1 MAGEGDSALGSSET
15 AGDAPALRG
24 GASSSEAAA
33 PAPRGADSS
42 GTAPARVLLIAIA
55 LLVAKRIA
63 YHLIYIVR
71 DPFALATFSDGQ
83 VYELAARDIL
93 AHPPFGSQPFYLQGL
108 YAYVLALPMTIAPQV
123 VMGLLLQLVLAAGAL
138 WLFHRTAKA
147 ELGALAGTLSTIV
160 LLAYPELAFYE
171 NKYLSVSFG
180 ITCNVFALWAVC
192 RALRDGR
199 PRMLLLAGFAGGIST
214 LGRPNMLLALPFTLV
229 ALLIGAR
236 ARRQAGSRV
245 WLAFAAG
252 TALALAPMALR
263 NLAVIGSPDVF
274 PSHAGAIPFY
284 IGNNPHANGRWNTAG
299 GLVTGQVGL
308 ERTELAQQLGVHS
321 DTPAALDRAIGE
333 VLMQRAFAF
342 IREQPGTW
350 LGLEAT
356 KLWYTIG
363 NHRFVRDYDLHGENE
378 LIGAVHQF
386 GLPFGVLLALG
397 VLGLFVL
404 LGRGL
409 RQRAVRAQSLG
420 VWLVLVGQLGAVLAA
435 NLLVFASAQ
444 NREPLCIPLAFVA
457 GPALLAIWARVRPA
471 FADKTW
477 EASALALALAAAL
490 LLQSFWPRPGGD
502 QPTSVHYYN
511 MAAVEEVIGR
521 LDDAVHHYAR
531 AIERNPREPVFRL
544 SLARTL
550 RELGR
555 TREAEVVL
563 DQLAAM
569 PDLPALLRRAGE
581 QERRLLHAPPA
592 VRPP

>member
-1 MAGEGDSALGSSET
+1 VAGEGDSALGS
-15 AGDAPALRG
+15 A
-24 GASSSEAAA
+24 EAAA
-33 PAPRGADSS
+33 VRA
-42 GTAPARVLLIAIA
+42 APARRDEASNVAPARALLIVIA

-83 VYELAARDIL
+83 IYELAARDIL

-123 VMGLLLQLVLAAGAL
+123 VMGLVLQLVLAAGAL

-147 ELGALAGTLSTIV
+147 ELGVVAGMLSTIV

-180 ITCNVFALWAVC
+180 ITCNVFALWAAC

-199 PRMLLLAGFAGGIST
+199 RRMLLLAGFAGGIST
-214 LGRPNMLLALPFTLV
+214 LGRPNMLLALPFMFAALIV
-229 ALLIGAR
+229 AAR
-236 ARRQAGSRV
+236 ARKQTARGV
-245 WLAFAAG
+245 LLGFAAG
-252 TALALAPMALR
+252 VALALAPMALR

-308 ERTELAQQLGVHS
+308 ERTELARQLGVHG
-321 DTPAALDRAIGE
+321 DTPAALDHAIGQ
-333 VLMQRAFAF
+333 VLTRRAFAF

-350 LGLEAT
+350 LALEGT

-363 NHRFVRDYDLHGENE
+363 NHRFVRDYDVHGENE

-386 GLPFGVLLALG
+386 GLPFGVLLCLG

-404 LGRGL
+404 LGRGM
-409 RQRAVRAQSLG
+409 RQRSERAHSIGL
-420 VWLVLVGQLGAVLAA
+420 WLVLVGQLLAVLAA

-444 NREPLCIPLAFVA
+444 NREPLCIPLAFVS
-457 GPALLAIWARVRPA
+457 GPALLAIWTRV
-471 FADKTW
+471 
-477 EASALALALAAAL
+477 
-490 LLQSFWPRPGGD
+490 
-502 QPTSVHYYN
+502 
-511 MAAVEEVIGR
+511 
-521 LDDAVHHYAR
+521 
-531 AIERNPREPVFRL
+531 
-544 SLARTL
+544 
-550 RELGR
+550 
-555 TREAEVVL
+555 
-563 DQLAAM
+563 
-569 PDLPALLRRAGE
+569 
-581 QERRLLHAPPA
+581 
-592 VRPP
+592 

>member
-1 MAGEGDSALGSSET
+1 MRA
-15 AGDAPALRG
+15 
-24 GASSSEAAA
+24 
-33 PAPRGADSS
+33 
-42 GTAPARVLLIAIA
+42 LLIIVA
-55 LLVAKRIA
+55 LLIAKRIA

-123 VMGLLLQLVLAAGAL
+123 VMGLVLQLVLAAGAL
-138 WLFHRTAKA
+138 WLFHRAAKA

-180 ITCNVFALWAVC
+180 ITCNVFALWAAC
-192 RALRDGR
+192 KALRDGR

-214 LGRPNMLLALPFTLV
+214 LGRPNMLLALPFTLA
-229 ALLIGAR
+229 ALLIAAR
-236 ARRQAGSRV
+236 ARKQPAPRV
-245 WLAFAAG
+245 MLAVAAG
-252 TALALAPMALR
+252 IGLALAPMALR

-284 IGNNPHANGRWNTAG
+284 LGNNPHANGRWNTAG

-308 ERTELAQQLGVHS
+308 EREELAQQLGVHG
-321 DTPAALDRAIGE
+321 DTPAALDRAIGD
-333 VLMQRAFAF
+333 VLVQRAFSF
-342 IREQPGTW
+342 IREQPGVW
-350 LGLEAT
+350 LALEAR

-386 GLPFGVLLALG
+386 GLPFGVLLGLG

-404 LGRGL
+404 FRRGV
-409 RQRAVRAQSLG
+409 RQRATRAHDIG
-420 VWLVLVGQLGAVLAA
+420 VWLVVIGQLLAVLAA

-444 NREPLCIPLAFVA
+444 NREPLCIPLAFVS
-457 GPALLAIWARVRPA
+457 GPALLAIWARLRSQA
-471 FADKTW
+471 GDRTW
-477 EASALALALAAAL
+477 EASVLALAISGAL
-490 LLQSFWPRPGGD
+490 LGQSFWPRPGGN

-511 MAAVEEVIGR
+511 MAAVEEAIGR
-521 LDDAVHHYAR
+521 LDDAVPHYGR

-544 SLARTL
+544 SLARAL
-550 RELGR
+550 RQLGR
-555 TREAEVVL
+555 TREAEVAL

-569 PDLPALLRRAGE
+569 PDLPPLLRKAVEHERQLLRA
-581 QERRLLHAPPA
+581 APAGRQP
-592 VRPP
+592 

>member
-1 MAGEGDSALGSSET
+1 VAGEGDALGSAET

-24 GASSSEAAA
+24 GASSAAAA
-33 PAPRGADSS
+33 PAPRGGAA
-42 GTAPARVLLIAIA
+42 APARGLLIVIA

-123 VMGLLLQLVLAAGAL
+123 VMGLVLQLVLAAGAL
-138 WLFHRTAKA
+138 WLFHRTARA
-147 ELGALAGTLSTIV
+147 QLGALAGALSTIV

-180 ITCNVFALWAVC
+180 ITCNVFALWAAC
-192 RALRDGR
+192 KALRDGR
-199 PRMLLLAGFAGGIST
+199 PRTLLLAGFAGGIST
-214 LGRPNMLLALPFTLV
+214 LGRPNMLLALPFTLA
-229 ALLIGAR
+229 ALLIAAR
-236 ARRQAGSRV
+236 ARKQTAPRV
-245 WLAFAAG
+245 LLAFAAG
-252 TALALAPMALR
+252 AALALAPMALR

-308 ERTELAQQLGVHS
+308 ERAELAQQLGVHA
-321 DTPAALDRAIGE
+321 DTPAELDRAIGD
-333 VLMQRAFAF
+333 VLIHRAFEF
-342 IREQPGTW
+342 IREQPGAW
-350 LGLEAT
+350 LGLEVT

-363 NHRFVRDYDLHGENE
+363 NHRFVRDYDVHGENE

-386 GLPFGVLLALG
+386 GLPFGVLLGLG

-404 LGRGL
+404 LRRGL
-409 RQRAVRAQSLG
+409 RQRAERARCIG
-420 VWLVLVGQLGAVLAA
+420 VWLVLVGQLLAVLAA

-444 NREPLCIPLAFVA
+444 NREPLCIPLAFVS
-457 GPALLAIWARVRPA
+457 GPALLAIWTRVRPA

-477 EASALALALAAAL
+477 EASALALALAGAL
-490 LLQSFWPRPGGD
+490 LMQSFWPRLSGGD

-521 LDDAVHHYAR
+521 LDDAAVHYAR
-531 AIERNPREPVFRL
+531 AIQRNPREPVFRL

-550 RELGR
+550 RQLGR
-555 TREAEVVL
+555 TREADAVL
-563 DQLAAM
+563 DQLVAM
-569 PDLPALLRRAGE
+569 RDLPPMLRKAAE
-581 QERRLLHAPPA
+581 QERRLLHAPTA
-592 VRPP
+592 VRQP